1 MTLPGWIDE
10 VATSR
15 PYLEQISHGWSWHQL
30 RNEED
35 MFRSL
40 QVAATGMVAQE
51 TKLDTIANNLANSNT
66 TGYKRQDAEFE
77 DLLYQ
82 NQRSAPANPAGGVAP
97 SGVQL
102 GSGVRVVAT
111 SRAFSQGAIIQTGN
125 PLDVAIEGN
134 GFLAV
139 TRKAGEMAYT
149 RAGSLK
155 VDAQG
160 RIVTSDGL
168 AVEPSISVPPDAT
181 SISIASDGSVSA
193 LTPGQRTPTQL
204 GQIQLVTFPNPNGLE
219 AAGHN
224 LFSAS
229 AASGEPVTGAAGT
242 DGRGTLLQGSLEGSN
257 VEVVTEM
264 IGLIRTQRAYE
275 VNSKVIAAADE
286 MLRKATDIR

>member
-1 MTLPGWIDE
+1 
-10 VATSR
+10 
-15 PYLEQISHGWSWHQL
+15 
-30 RNEED
+30 

-82 NQRSAPANPAGGVAP
+82 NERSAAPNPQGGVGP
-97 SGVQL
+97 VGTQI

-111 SRAFSQGAIIQTGN
+111 SRSFAQGAIQQTSN

-139 TRKAGEMAYT
+139 QRNAGEVGYT
-149 RAGSLK
+149 RAGALK

-160 RIVTSDGL
+160 RLVTSDGL
-168 AVEPSISVPPDAT
+168 AVQPAITVPPDVT
-181 SISIASDGSVSA
+181 SISISADGNVSA
-193 LTPGQRTPTQL
+193 LTPGQRTPTSL
-204 GQIQLVTFPNPNGLE
+204 GQLQIVTFPNPNGLE
-219 AAGHN
+219 GVGHN
-224 LFSAS
+224 LYSAS
-229 AASGEPVTGAAGT
+229 GASGEPTTGNPGT
-242 DGRGTLLQGSLEGSN
+242 DGRGTILQGALEGSN
-257 VEVVTEM
+257 VEVVNEM

-275 VNSKVIAAADE
+275 INSKVISAADE
-286 MLRKATDIR
+286 MLRKATEIQ